1 MSAVLLAI
9 FNEYKVA
16 ERARVEL
23 VRDGFPTD
31 RVELTAACEPGRAG
45 LGPANSPHGRFVQYY
60 RVLFTFED
68 ERHQAE
74 QLAER
79 VDNGAATVTVHPRG
93 PTETARAM
101 QILGNAGAAQLISHD
116 LAVQTPQCA
125 VTKPARP
132 GIIGALTLCLL
143 LAGCLAAKYGFG
155 KVGFRETPSELPLH
169 PAQETVL
176 DETEFPHTGYSPPRY
191 IAAVIARYFDLQL
204 GPGELHPERPSNRDS
219 KLEFISNTTVGVLD
233 AGIHNS
239 DPYPNRRS
247 DEH

>member
-23 VRDGFPTD
+23 VRAGFPTD

-45 LGPANSPHGRFVQYY
+45 LGPADSPHGRFVQYY

-101 QILGNAGAAQLISHD
+101 QILGNAGAAQLVSHD
-116 LAVQTPQCA
+116 L
-125 VTKPARP
+125 
-132 GIIGALTLCLL
+132 
-143 LAGCLAAKYGFG
+143 
-155 KVGFRETPSELPLH
+155 
-169 PAQETVL
+169 
-176 DETEFPHTGYSPPRY
+176 FPHTRYSPPRY
-191 IAAVIARYFDLQL
+191 ITAVIAGYFDLQL